1 MLPHPGSQYGE
12 AVGRPLGGFV
22 FSQIEVAVPPRL
34 QKYFWRALDHAI
46 PDGPAFFLTFVVVFL
61 LIVNGIVAFLRW

>member
-1 MLPHPGSQYGE
+1 MANPPGDILP
-12 AVGRPLGGFV
+12 RRFV

-34 QKYFWRALDHAI
+34 RKYFWRALDHAM